1 MKYLKYLLAII
12 AISFILGCSEKL
24 PENYGI
30 YASTEN
36 GLITLKNQKVSFV
49 GNLFMSITGLKS
61 ASGAQFNSIKNFIVF
76 EKDINPKHIR
86 ISRLEFKKGANVE
99 TPFGGSTY
107 WELKLWTV
115 ASNIDFDTAPVKD
128 KKDMYKLTPKT
139 PLTNGFYALHFGGL
153 ENKST
158 IEATLG
164 DVAYD
169 FVIGKLED
177 VKTEEEKL
185 ATEAGNLLRAMNN
198 YFNTKEYAKIKEI
211 YRPNGNQ
218 FSDPEWQEF
227 TKGLSTWLGD
237 AGRIKESKIIGS
249 NINETT
255 GVFEVQTTYDKKG
268 MQTERLVVQ
277 KIGQGYFITSLE

>member
-1 MKYLKYLLAII
+1 MLSVI
-12 AISFILGCSEKL
+12 FLGCSEKL

-30 YASTEN
+30 YANTDN
-36 GLITLKNQKVSFV
+36 GLITLKSQKVSFV

-61 ASGAQFNSIKNFIVF
+61 ASGTQFNSIKNFIVF

-115 ASNIDFDTAPVKD
+115 ASNIEFDTSPVKD
-128 KKDMYKLTPKT
+128 RKDMYKLTPKT

-153 ENKST
+153 ENMST

-164 DVAYD
+164 NVAYD

-185 ATEAGNLLRAMNN
+185 ATEAGNLLKAMNN
-198 YFNTKEYAKIKEI
+198 YFNNKEYVKIKEI
-211 YRPNGNQ
+211 YRPNGSP
-218 FSDPEWQEF
+218 FSDSEWQEF
-227 TKGLSTWLGD
+227 TKGLSTWLNE
-237 AGRIKESKIIGS
+237 AGKIRESKIVNS
-249 NINETT
+249 NVSEDAGT
-255 GVFEVQTTYDKKG
+255 FEVQTFYEKKG
-268 MQTERLVVQ
+268 QQNERLVVR
-277 KIGQGYFITSLE
+277 KMEGKYYITSLE